1 MDWLVVCMFVGS
13 FVCVLGS
20 KYDNMASR
28 NPATSDESQPCHNWR
43 VATLPQVASRN
54 PATIGESQPCMLWL
68 FLSCMCCNLPLCSSC
83 LLAAAARS
91 LQQPLRRWVIRLRR
105 HPLWWAPFWKGRRGR
120 PARRAEADRA
130 TRPGRWRWPR
140 HKHTLFIHGNL
151 IIHKSRS
158 R

>member
-68 FLSCMCCNLPLCSSC
+68 FLSCMCCNLPLCSSS

-91 LQQPLRRWVIRLRR
+91 PQQPLRRWVLRLRR
-105 HPLWWAPFWKGRRGR
+105 HPLWWAPFWKGRRGH
-120 PARRAEADRA
+120 PARRAETDRA
-130 TRPGRWRWPR
+130 PRPGRWRWPR
-140 HKHTLFIHGNL
+140 HKHSLFIHGNL
-151 IIHKSRS
+151 IWHKSRS